1 MHKIPLFHYLDK
13 IKLLNYILIAFL
25 YCFIESLK
33 WTTALL
39 RFFIQTYIVKNCTR
53 LEVQIRPK
61 IFIIMIKH
69 GVVTGPILA
78 TVYHHH
84 HQFGRGMLTL
94 YSIGYS
100 NVHIKHQEC
109 AKEDQKQQP
118 ATTASDIT
126 GGPLHENFRSFN
138 TIYPRTSVTV
148 NPRFVTVWIISVSL
162 GFLAV
167 HHVVLMAL
175 TVRVIVNE
183 VHTVRNSPHS

>member
-1 MHKIPLFHYLDK
+1 
-13 IKLLNYILIAFL
+13 
-25 YCFIESLK
+25 
-33 WTTALL
+33 
-39 RFFIQTYIVKNCTR
+39 
-53 LEVQIRPK
+53 
-61 IFIIMIKH
+61 MIKH

-78 TVYHHH
+78 TVYHHD

-126 GGPLHENFRSFN
+126 GGPLHQNFCSFN

-148 NPRFVTVWIISVSL
+148 NPRFVTV
-162 GFLAV
+162 
-167 HHVVLMAL
+167 
-175 TVRVIVNE
+175 
-183 VHTVRNSPHS
+183 

>member
-1 MHKIPLFHYLDK
+1 MNH
-13 IKLLNYILIAFL
+13 
-25 YCFIESLK
+25 S
-33 WTTALL
+33 TS
-39 RFFIQTYIVKNCTR
+39 
-53 LEVQIRPK
+53 K
-61 IFIIMIKH
+61 IFHTDVHCKKLYTFRSPNKALNIPHHDQTRSIH
-69 GVVTGPILA
+69 WSYILA
-78 TVYHHH
+78 TVYHHD

-126 GGPLHENFRSFN
+126 GGPLHQNFRSFN

-162 GFLAV
+162 GFLAI

-183 VHTVRNSPHS
+183 VHTVRNSPHSENTVHRD

>member
-1 MHKIPLFHYLDK
+1 MFYWITKINFHSTS
-13 IKLLNYILIAFL
+13 I
-25 YCFIESLK
+25 
-33 WTTALL
+33 

-61 IFIIMIKH
+61 IFLIMIKH

-109 AKEDQKQQP
+109 AKEDQKKQP

-126 GGPLHENFRSFN
+126 GGPLHQNFRSFN

-162 GFLAV
+162 GFLAI

-183 VHTVRNSPHS
+183 VHAVRNSPHSENTVHRD